1 VVALRRYVA
10 VWQIPGAPLLFV
22 FGVVARLGLGMT
34 PLAMLFVVRE
44 AAGGRYAPA
53 ALAGGIYSLCGA
65 AMNPVGGRLADRVG
79 PSPVLMVTAVAHPT
93 ALVALLWAA
102 STGRLPAIY
111 LAAAVAGA
119 TFPPLTGAIRGAWNG
134 LTRGLYADLR
144 STALAAETS
153 LFEIVFIAGPLLV
166 GLFIVLATPAAG
178 IMSSAVVTLAGTLI
192 VARGKAMRDRRPH
205 PHDTRTRGLGPL
217 RVPGFAA
224 LLVCAGGLGAG
235 FGASAVA
242 VPAYATGRVAGN
254 AESVGAVLFAIWSI
268 GSAVGGFWFGTR
280 TPQSALHRQFAWLL
294 GGVGAGLAVLAVMPN
309 TAALGV
315 ALVLGGVAIA
325 PALTVQNALVG
336 RLVPTSM
343 LNEAYTWIVTVSVA
357 LSSVGS
363 SLAGVIVDQP
373 GGVPWAFLL
382 SGGMVVL
389 VTLVAARPAGPLAR
403 ADTRALALST

>member
-1 VVALRRYVA
+1 MVALRRYLA

-22 FGVVARLGLGMT
+22 FGVVSRLGIGMT

-53 ALAGGIYSLCGA
+53 ALAGAIFSLSGA

-79 PSPVLMVTAVAHPT
+79 PTPVLVATAVAHPA
-93 ALVALLWAA
+93 ALIALLWAA
-102 STGRLPAIY
+102 STAQLPVIYVTAAI
-111 LAAAVAGA
+111 AGA

-134 LTRGLYADLR
+134 LTRGRYLDLR
-144 STALAAETS
+144 GTALAAETS

-166 GLFIVLATPAAG
+166 GLFILLATPAAG
-178 IMSSAVVTLAGTLI
+178 IMSSAVVTLVGTLT
-192 VARGKAMRDRRPH
+192 VARGQAMRDRRLH
-205 PHDTRTRGLGPL
+205 PQDVRTRGLGPL

-224 LLVCAGGLGAG
+224 LLVCAGGLGAA

-242 VPAYATGRVAGN
+242 VPAYATGRVTGN
-254 AESVGAVLFAIWSI
+254 AESVGALLFAVWSI

-280 TPQSALHRQFAWLL
+280 TPRAALHRQFAWLL
-294 GGVGAGLAVLAVMPN
+294 GAVGAGLAVLAVMPN
-309 TAALGV
+309 TVAFAA

-343 LNEAYTWIVTVSVA
+343 LNEAYTWIVTVTVA

-373 GGVPWAFLL
+373 GGVPWAFVL
-382 SGGMVVL
+382 SGGTVAL
-389 VTLVAARPAGPLAR
+389 ATLAAARPAGPLAR
-403 ADTRALALST
+403 ADTRALALPA